1 MKKLFILCIS
11 SILFF
16 TSSFG
21 QVGINNDGSKPQG
34 SAMLDVNSSSKGLL
48 IPRVALTSTDDAAT
62 ITSPAVSLLIYNT
75 ATTAGTASVTPG
87 YYYWSGSVWL
97 RLSTLS
103 GVSKA
108 KVYSGYG
115 LINVND
121 STLMADSTVLAPKS
135 YVDNKDGFKA
145 NDSTVVHISGTE
157 KVLGYKSIINNF
169 NVDSAYAYQLSGY
182 PVISAQ
188 PILYNYFFGGSG
200 NIGMKEGN
208 NTALGFQA
216 LSSNYLGGS
225 NIAIGPHTLY
235 SNYSGFDNV
244 GIGISALFSNL
255 SGTDNIGIG
264 YNSLYNNTG
273 RDNVGLGSSSLLNN
287 TAGIANT
294 AVGFHSLRGNKTGSF
309 NVANGYSSLAS
320 NLTGSFN
327 VAIGF
332 ESLLSDTSGSFNV
345 ANGYSSL
352 ASNLTGN
359 KNTALGAG
367 ADVSSGSLTNATAL
381 GAGAIVDASNKVR
394 IGNTSVTVI
403 EGQAPFSV
411 VSDERFKYNIKD
423 NVPGLEF
430 IDKLTPVTY
439 YFDERKL
446 AEYTKTGIINDNII
460 KPASYEGEK
469 KLHTGF
475 LAQDVEKIANQLGY
489 SFDGV
494 HTPENDR
501 DHYSLAYSQF
511 IMPLVKSVQE
521 QQQQIETQ
529 KSSII
534 KLYKMI
540 EELKNQNAE
549 LLKRIELLEKK

>member
-320 NLTGSFN
+320 NLTG
-327 VAIGF
+327 
-332 ESLLSDTSGSFNV
+332 
-345 ANGYSSL
+345 
-352 ASNLTGN
+352 N